1 MRSPILQS
9 FEGQERLKICTLE
22 PLALARERICQ
33 NRGNCDHSVGGLY
46 HEVVETIDAGREAYQ
61 SK

>member
-1 MRSPILQS
+1 MRSPILQL
-9 FEGQERLKICTLE
+9 FKGQERLKICTLE
-22 PLALARERICQ
+22 PLARERICQ